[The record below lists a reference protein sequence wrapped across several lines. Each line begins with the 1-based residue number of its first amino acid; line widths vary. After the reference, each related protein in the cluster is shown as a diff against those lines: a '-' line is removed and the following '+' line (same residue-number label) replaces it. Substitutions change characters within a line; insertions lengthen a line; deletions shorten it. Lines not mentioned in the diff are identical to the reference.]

1 MTTQAEPQA
10 PVAAEAVPETMA
22 KDAVQTGVE
31 NAADTI
37 VARKFT
43 VAEYYRMGEAGIFR
57 PEERVELIEGV
68 IVVMSPIGIR
78 HAASVHRYIQVFSP
92 LVGERLSFQIQN
104 PIHLDDHTEPEPD
117 VMLLRPRPDNY
128 YDSHPGPED
137 VLLVVEVSETSLNY
151 DRGVKAHLYG
161 RHNIPETLVLNLP
174 GDCIEG
180 FTRPGPEGYA
190 QQNIYR
196 RGDIITLA
204 ALPDLELAV
213 EELLPPP
220 QDTDH

>member
-10 PVAAEAVPETMA
+10 QAPAAEALPETMA
-22 KDAVQTGVE
+22 KTPVGSP
-31 NAADTI
+31 ADTI
-37 VARKFT
+37 MARKFT
-43 VAEYYRMGEAGIFR
+43 VAEYYRMGEAGIFH
-57 PEERVELIEGV
+57 PGERVELIEGV

-104 PIHLDDHTEPEPD
+104 PLRLDDHTEPEPD

-196 RGDIITLA
+196 RGDTITLA
-204 ALPDLELAV
+204 SLPDLELAV

-220 QDTDH
+220 PASGN